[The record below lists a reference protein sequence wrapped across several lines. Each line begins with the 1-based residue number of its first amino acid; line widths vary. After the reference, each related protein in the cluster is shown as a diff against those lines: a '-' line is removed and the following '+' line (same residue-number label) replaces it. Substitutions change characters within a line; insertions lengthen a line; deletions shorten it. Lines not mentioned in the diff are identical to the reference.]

1 MAPKLAQPLMFPGA
15 SDTWNLSKA
24 NYQVKALCIMMAIS
38 KAIQKYSGK
47 WDFKHIHIYKYVY

>member
-47 WDFKHIHIYKYVY
+47 